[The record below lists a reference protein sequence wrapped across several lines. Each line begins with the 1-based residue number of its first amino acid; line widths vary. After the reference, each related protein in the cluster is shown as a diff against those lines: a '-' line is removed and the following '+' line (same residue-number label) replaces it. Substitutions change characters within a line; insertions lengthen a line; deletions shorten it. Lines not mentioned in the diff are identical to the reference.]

1 MTSNRLEEKLER
13 IRKDPGGSK
22 DFAICDAKDGDMG
35 GGIPM
40 PGAERDQTGR
50 PTGKWKTREAH
61 LQQIRDIVKQ
71 DVVDMMLVSVS
82 TLEILKNEG
91 LFEGSKVG
99 TAIRANDTTD
109 IKGPRNSAYRKT
121 FSLPFR
127 TAEIPHAMYGRLDVE
142 PGTPPTL
149 TDLGLYS
156 VTPVGDAE
164 QDREAF
170 EAYRD
175 FRNEA
180 EQWGFKHFLEVFV
193 PNCGWEN
200 NSIEEVGDFVND
212 TIIHMIAG
220 VPQIAQPQ
228 FLKMPYN
235 GPKALSELVNYDP
248 RLIVGI
254 LGGGAGTT
262 RDTFELLERSVRYG
276 ARLVLF
282 GRKINL
288 AEHPLAIIQYMRA
301 IADGDMK
308 PEEAVKAYHGDLEK
322 AGIPAHRSKETDL
335 EITEAVLK
343 M

>member
-13 IRKDPGGSK
+13 IRKDPSGSK

-40 PGAERDQTGR
+40 PGAHRDQTGR

-121 FSLPFR
+121 YSLPFR

-142 PGTPPTL
+142 PGTPYTL

-170 EAYRD
+170 EAGMTRYLDVVRQSPAREGCQVMAPGDREWRVADERRRNGVVLDPATAQGFRD
-175 FRNEA
+175 LA
-180 EQWGFKHFLEVFV
+180 AH
-193 PNCGWEN
+193 
-200 NSIEEVGDFVND
+200 
-212 TIIHMIAG
+212 
-220 VPQIAQPQ
+220 
-228 FLKMPYN
+228 
-235 GPKALSELVNYDP
+235 
-248 RLIVGI
+248 
-254 LGGGAGTT
+254 
-262 RDTFELLERSVRYG
+262 YG
-276 ARLVLF
+276 
-282 GRKINL
+282 L
-288 AEHPLAIIQYMRA
+288 AELA
-301 IADGDMK
+301 
-308 PEEAVKAYHGDLEK
+308 
-322 AGIPAHRSKETDL
+322 
-335 EITEAVLK
+335 
-343 M
+343 